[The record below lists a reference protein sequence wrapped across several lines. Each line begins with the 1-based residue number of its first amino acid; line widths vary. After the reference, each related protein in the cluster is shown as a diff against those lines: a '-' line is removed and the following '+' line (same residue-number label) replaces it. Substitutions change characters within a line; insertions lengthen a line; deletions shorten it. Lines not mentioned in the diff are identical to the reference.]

1 MLPIL
6 LPLALMRLVVR
17 GRVGAVVA
25 VPAATVG
32 RYDVGQLDAGHVGR
46 RRRRLLSAPVIILPR
61 ILKIGVKSLQRD
73 LW

>member
-6 LPLALMRLVVR
+6 LRLALMRLVVR

-25 VPAATVG
+25 VPAALVR
-32 RYDVGQLDAGHVGR
+32 RYDVSQLDAGHVGR
-46 RRRRLLSAPVIILPR
+46 RRHRLLSAPVIILPR
-61 ILKIGVKSLQRD
+61 ILKIGAKSSQKD